1 VSDDAPRAF
10 AMVIEPGGHFVAVR
24 DGVTLLEAALQAGL
38 SLPRSCRNGTC
49 RACMCRLVDGEI
61 AYRIEW
67 PGLTAE
73 EKTEGWILPCVAL
86 ARTDVTIDQ
95 PDARE
100 AAPDSR
106 PVRSRG
112 F

>member
-1 VSDDAPRAF
+1 MTDDAPGAF
-10 AMVIEPGGHFVAVR
+10 AMVIEPAGHFVAVR
-24 DGVTLLEAALQAGL
+24 DGVTLLEAALRAGL

-49 RACMCRLVDGEI
+49 RACLCRLVDGRI
-61 AYRIEW
+61 AYRVEW

-73 EKTEGWILPCVAL
+73 EKAEGWILPCVAL
-86 ARTDVTIDQ
+86 ALSDVTIDQ

>member
-1 VSDDAPRAF
+1 
-10 AMVIEPGGHFVAVR
+10 
-24 DGVTLLEAALQAGL
+24 
-38 SLPRSCRNGTC
+38 
-49 RACMCRLVDGEI
+49 MCRLVDGEI

-86 ARTDVTIDQ
+86 ARSDVTIDQ